1 MSVVVFLYSKYS
13 RGCEKLLEMMSVMDF
28 RKICVDHDEVRKL
41 VLKDQK
47 KYNIQKVPCILVF
60 FANGVMK
67 KYEGSDAF
75 DWVRDTMEKMKYIS
89 DATNPSTPSH
99 QVAMTSGAMTSGA
112 MTSGVVGVPSRVDV
126 PSQVGVVDVPSQ
138 VGVLDVPYREQPYRE
153 QPSQEQVPSRPA
165 PKQPSS
171 SKLEPLFNLQ
181 QHSSPQEPIAVQPVG
196 SSSSD
201 ISDLSDIPDMRRAMD
216 SAPLPIQKLAPLKNN
231 EGHSESGGNT
241 NTNPMRGIKSDK
253 QESIMSVAQQM
264 QKQREKEDEVRN
276 PNPNTV

>member
-41 VLKDQK
+41 VIKDDK

-112 MTSGVVGVPSRVDV
+112 MTSGAMTSGMVGVPSRVEVPSQVGVVEVPSRVDV
-126 PSQVGVVDVPSQ
+126 PSRV
-138 VGVLDVPYREQPYRE
+138 E
-153 QPSQEQVPSRPA
+153 VPSRPA

-216 SAPLPIQKLAPLKNN
+216 SAPLPIQKLAPPKNT

-276 PNPNTV
+276 PNTV

>member
-41 VLKDQK
+41 VMKDQK

-89 DATNPSTPSH
+89 DASSPPLPPN
-99 QVAMTSGAMTSGA
+99 QVAMERTSATMTSG
-112 MTSGVVGVPSRVDV
+112 MVEV
-126 PSQVGVVDVPSQ
+126 PSQVGVVEVAS
-138 VGVLDVPYREQPYRE
+138 RE
-153 QPSQEQVPSRPA
+153 QPSREQPSREQVPSRPA

-201 ISDLSDIPDMRRAMD
+201 LSDMTTDIPDMRRAMD
-216 SAPLPIQKLAPLKNN
+216 SAPLPIQKLAPTKNN
-231 EGHSESGGNT
+231 EGHSESGGNS
-241 NTNPMRGIKSDK
+241 NSNSNPMRGIKSDK

-276 PNPNTV
+276 PNPNPNSV